1 MEELLQNLTGGNLT
15 EVKVVLATIVMALAV
30 YMIGL
35 IAVGYGKVRLPFLA
49 WGPATLAHRALG
61 GGVVLI
67 ALVVGFACVAAFG
80 FEDDYAVHGI
90 AGIAVF
96 VVLGLK
102 IAVIR
107 RRRSLNSWLPVLGLT
122 VLALFAVVWAT
133 SAGDFLL
140 GGGEE

>member
-1 MEELLQNLTGGNLT
+1 MEEALQNLTGGNLT
-15 EVKVVLATIVMALAV
+15 EVKVVLATIVMALAI

-35 IAVGYGKVRLPFLA
+35 IAVGYGVVKLPFLA
-49 WGPATLAHRALG
+49 WGPATLAHRAVG
-61 GGVVLI
+61 TGVVLI
-67 ALVVGFACVAAFG
+67 ALLVGFACIAAFG
-80 FEDDYAVHGI
+80 LESDYLLHGI

-107 RRRSLNSWLPVLGLT
+107 RWRSLNSWLPVLGLT